1 MLEQLQWLATCGRPW
16 AEERAAIAIQ
26 MTLQLGAGAI
36 TESEYQELMQD
47 LINSDK
53 LNECADDQEVKNLFT
68 QSFTDGAH
76 AEFLDLSGLKPGVY
90 MVNMTVNGTT
100 VSKKLSVTE

>member
-1 MLEQLQWLATCGRPW
+1 MLEQLQWLASCGRPW

-26 MTLQLGAGAI
+26 MTLQLGAGNI

-53 LNECADDQEVKNLFT
+53 LNECADDQDVKNLLV
-68 QSFTDGAH
+68 SCIMIGA
-76 AEFLDLSGLKPGVY
+76 
-90 MVNMTVNGTT
+90 
-100 VSKKLSVTE
+100 KLA

>member
-1 MLEQLQWLATCGRPW
+1 MFEQLQWLASCGRPW

-26 MTLQLGAGAI
+26 MTLQLNTGAI

-53 LNECADDQEVKNLFT
+53 LNECADDQEVKNLLV
-68 QSFTDGAH
+68 SCIMIGA
-76 AEFLDLSGLKPGVY
+76 
-90 MVNMTVNGTT
+90 
-100 VSKKLSVTE
+100 KLA